1 MKQSQTE
8 IKAIQAKLQ
17 AIQAGRS
24 AGRSPSLPA
33 MVELTPNI
41 TPNSATATATKPV
54 KRESE
59 HLATAAEVLQQRA
72 ASYVKH
78 YQQPIP
84 EVNPRIDPRVN
95 PQSSSQANPHT
106 NSRINPQ
113 PPLQPLRELSERQF
127 AEMLKRL
134 EMQAQHINE
143 LSSAQ
148 EVAMLELKA
157 MAEKAERGFKGSET
171 ENGGKGD
178 RLSSSAL
185 CEYLEP
191 AVPHIEKDEY
201 GAFVLTTRSIDLFK
215 AEREAN
221 RVADALRQ
229 RTPYPAN
236 PSATTRSRQKAGS
249 RQRQHS
255 GRSHNAVLGQ
265 LVRQV
270 GAIFK
275 WLTAPKVA
283 TGLRTSRS
291 RQVEALEMP
300 SFSIQNAAIWII
312 GSVVARVGLDLML
325 LAFPGMWLPVIGMI
339 VTPAAIAV
347 YRATVAPQTGIIWG
361 YRLLLVMIGL
371 LVGGRL

>member
-1 MKQSQTE
+1 MKQSQAE

-24 AGRSPSLPA
+24 AGRSPSPPA
-33 MVELTPNI
+33 MVELTPN
-41 TPNSATATATKPV
+41 SVTATATKPI
-54 KRESE
+54 KRESDQ
-59 HLATAAEVLQQRA
+59 LTTAAEVLQQRA

-78 YQQPIP
+78 YQQPP
-84 EVNPRIDPRVN
+84 
-95 PQSSSQANPHT
+95 S
-106 NSRINPQ
+106 Q
-113 PPLQPLRELSERQF
+113 PPLQPLRDLSERQF

-134 EMQAQHINE
+134 EMQAQHIND

-148 EVAMLELKA
+148 EAAMLELKA
-157 MAEKAERGFKGSET
+157 MAEKAERGLKRSEMEHT
-171 ENGGKGD
+171 TLGD
-178 RLSSSAL
+178 RLNLSNL

-191 AVPHIEKDEY
+191 AVPHIEKDEH

-215 AEREAN
+215 AEREAA
-221 RVADALRQ
+221 RMADTLRQ
-229 RTPYPAN
+229 RTPSPSP
-236 PSATTRSRQKAGS
+236 PSARSRSRQTSGNL
-249 RQRQHS
+249 QRPHP
-255 GRSHNAVLGQ
+255 GRSHKSDLGQ
-265 LVRQV
+265 RLVRQV
-270 GAIFK
+270 RAIFK
-275 WLTAPKVA
+275 GLVAPKA
-283 TGLRTSRS
+283 TGLRMPPA
-291 RQVEALEMP
+291 RQVDALEMP

-325 LAFPGMWLPVIGMI
+325 LAFPGMWLPVIGLI

>member
-1 MKQSQTE
+1 MKQSHAE
-8 IKAIQAKLQ
+8 IKAIQEKLQ

-33 MVELTPNI
+33 MVELTPN
-41 TPNSATATATKPV
+41 TATATVPKPV
-54 KRESE
+54 RRESE

-78 YQQPIP
+78 YQQ
-84 EVNPRIDPRVN
+84 
-95 PQSSSQANPHT
+95 SQ
-106 NSRINPQ
+106 PQ
-113 PPLQPLRELSERQF
+113 PPLQTPKELSERQF

-148 EVAMLELKA
+148 EAAMMELKA
-157 MAEKAERGFKGSET
+157 IAEKAERGLK
-171 ENGGKGD
+171 
-178 RLSSSAL
+178 LSDAEEVALRYSAL
-185 CEYLEP
+185 CEYVEP
-191 AVPHIEKDEY
+191 AVPHIEKDEH

-221 RVADALRQ
+221 RVADALRH
-229 RTPYPAN
+229 RTPHSS
-236 PSATTRSRQKAGS
+236 SASRSRSRQTSG
-249 RQRQHS
+249 RLQQQHS
-255 GRSHNAVLGQ
+255 SRSKDAGLGRLLG
-265 LVRQV
+265 RQV
-270 GAIFK
+270 GMLLK
-275 WLTAPKVA
+275 WLTAPKAA
-283 TGLRTSRS
+283 TGLKSPRS

-300 SFSIQNAAIWII
+300 SFSLQNAAIWVI

-325 LAFPGMWLPVIGMI
+325 LAFPNMWLPVIALI

-347 YRATVAPQTGIIWG
+347 YRATVAPQTGILWG

-371 LVGGRL
+371 LIGGRL

>member
-1 MKQSQTE
+1 MKQSQAE

-24 AGRSPSLPA
+24 AGRSSSPPA
-33 MVELTPNI
+33 MVELTPN
-41 TPNSATATATKPV
+41 SVTATATKPV
-54 KRESE
+54 KRESD
-59 HLATAAEVLQQRA
+59 HLTTAAEVLQQRA

-78 YQQPIP
+78 YQQPP
-84 EVNPRIDPRVN
+84 
-95 PQSSSQANPHT
+95 A
-106 NSRINPQ
+106 Q
-113 PPLQPLRELSERQF
+113 PPLQPLRDLSERQF

-134 EMQAQHINE
+134 EMQAQHIND

-148 EVAMLELKA
+148 EAAMLELKA
-157 MAEKAERGFKGSET
+157 MAEKAERGLKLSEVEHT
-171 ENGGKGD
+171 TLGD
-178 RLSSSAL
+178 RLNLSNL

-191 AVPHIEKDEY
+191 AVPHIEKDEH

-215 AEREAN
+215 AEREAT
-221 RVADALRQ
+221 RMADTLRQ
-229 RTPYPAN
+229 RTTYPSP
-236 PSATTRSRQKAGS
+236 PSSRSRSKQKSGNLQ
-249 RQRQHS
+249 RQR
-255 GRSHNAVLGQ
+255 GKSHEADFGQ
-265 LVRQV
+265 RLVRQV
-270 GAIFK
+270 GTI
-275 WLTAPKVA
+275 LRGVVAPKA
-283 TGLRTSRS
+283 TRLRMPPA

-325 LAFPGMWLPVIGMI
+325 LAFPGMWLPVIGLI